1 MLACKEMPELMLFS
15 QAECG
20 CFRKTMLES
29 GSVLQPQTMLYFLA
43 EACLSWK
50 RKTAV
55 QQICTFQGR
64 GGEALNILKEM
75 CFCLVILPV
84 QKSHHFTGIYRIY
97 LAVAAQSEELQYSL
111 RCSVSESRCAKM
123 PQESK

>member
-50 RKTAV
+50 RKHSSAADMHIPGT
-55 QQICTFQGR
+55 R
-64 GGEALNILKEM
+64 GWSSQHLKRDVFLFSNI
-75 CFCLVILPV
+75 
-84 QKSHHFTGIYRIY
+84 T
-97 LAVAAQSEELQYSL
+97 
-111 RCSVSESRCAKM
+111 CAEI
-123 PQESK
+123 PSFYWNI